1 MKILKRSLLL
11 LLTVCLLLSAAS
23 CGQMN
28 LLGKSDVAPGD
39 SSYDSKAEF
48 PSSGLPGRA
57 GDDSVYESSRPD
69 SGYPKEY
76 GGDYSGDYGEEVTG
90 IPDAGWS
97 EAGEPSGKQD
107 NGYTAGLITASA
119 WNENLHYDFWKSL
132 FVKGQTEEDS
142 GKFLH
147 FYEDVKNRWGFD
159 STQRVTV
166 TVKQGEAPVCGAT
179 VVCVDDS
186 GAERFVAKTG
196 ADGVA
201 YLFPEAKSGTLIVKS
216 GAASAEVPFDSPT
229 CEVEVQLN
237 GAAAKQNKIQIM
249 LVIDVTGSMGDELNY
264 LQAEIEDVINR
275 VAEANE
281 GVQIELALLFYRDD
295 GDDEKFA
302 YHDFVNVNSRAGM
315 NEQLKN
321 LRGQRADGGG
331 DYEEAVDEA
340 LELAMSKAWSEDS
353 TTKIIFHLLDA
364 PPHSNRYNP
373 QRKYEERF
381 EAAVRKAAAIG
392 IRLCPILCSGADL
405 TCEYLV
411 RQEAIYTGGT
421 FIFVTDHSGIGG
433 AHLDPNIP
441 EAVVEKLNDLMVR
454 VVDGYHTGIFAE
466 PIPWQGET
474 QPSGNDPTSV
484 KPVE

>member
-1 MKILKRSLLL
+1 MKFLKKSLLL
-11 LLTVCLLLSAAS
+11 FLTVCLLFAAAS
-23 CGQMN
+23 CG
-28 LLGKSDVAPGD
+28 LAEPSGKSDIAPASLVPGSAVD
-39 SSYDSKAEF
+39 SSSD
-48 PSSGLPGRA
+48 GLPGRVGGDSAYDALAPGGAYSKEYA
-57 GDDSVYESSRPD
+57 G
-69 SGYPKEY
+69 EY
-76 GGDYSGDYGEEVTG
+76 GGEVTG
-90 IPDAGWS
+90 VPDAEWS
-97 EAGEPSGKQD
+97 ESVEPSEKQ
-107 NGYTAGLITASA
+107 NNVRPAGLITASA

-166 TVKQGEAPVCGAT
+166 TVKHGETPVCGAT
-179 VVCVDDS
+179 VVCLDGA
-186 GAERFVAKTG
+186 GAEFVAKTG
-196 ADGVA
+196 ADGIA
-201 YLFPEAKSGTLIVKS
+201 YLFPEVPSGLLKIKSGNF
-216 GAASAEVPFDSPT
+216 SAEVPFESPT
-229 CEVEVQLN
+229 CEIEVQLD
-237 GAAAKQNKIQIM
+237 GAAEKQNKIQVM

-264 LQAEIEDVINR
+264 LQTEIEDVINR
-275 VAEANE
+275 IAAANE

-295 GDDEKFA
+295 GDAEKFA
-302 YHDFVNVNSRAGM
+302 YHDFVNVNSFAGM

-421 FIFVTDHSGIGG
+421 FIFVTDDSGIGG

-441 EAVVEKLNDLMVR
+441 DAVVEKLNDLMVR
-454 VVDGYHTGIFAE
+454 VVDGYHTGTFAE
-466 PIPWQGET
+466 PTPWQGEKQT
-474 QPSGNDPTSV
+474 TNGGIERLPEG
-484 KPVE
+484 VE